1 MELRTTVPQ
10 FKSFDQVALAALEE
24 KQKQQRESLPRI
36 LESVKER
43 VKKSIE
49 TFQLTDKQLLRIL
62 SFIVDS
68 RRKDDVAAWFNPY
81 NITTSFYY
89 PSYSSELKKM
99 GVTSHIKE
107 DASDQD
113 KADNYDFDSKKI
125 SLLYNLTS
133 DLIQIIH
140 LTGVHLNEDQI
151 KEIYDN

>member
-1 MELRTTVPQ
+1 
-10 FKSFDQVALAALEE
+10 
-24 KQKQQRESLPRI
+24 
-36 LESVKER
+36 
-43 VKKSIE
+43 
-49 TFQLTDKQLLRIL
+49 
-62 SFIVDS
+62 
-68 RRKDDVAAWFNPY
+68 
-81 NITTSFYY
+81 
-89 PSYSSELKKM
+89 M

>member
-89 PSYSSELKKM
+89 PSYS
-99 GVTSHIKE
+99 
-107 DASDQD
+107 
-113 KADNYDFDSKKI
+113 
-125 SLLYNLTS
+125 
-133 DLIQIIH
+133 
-140 LTGVHLNEDQI
+140 
-151 KEIYDN
+151 